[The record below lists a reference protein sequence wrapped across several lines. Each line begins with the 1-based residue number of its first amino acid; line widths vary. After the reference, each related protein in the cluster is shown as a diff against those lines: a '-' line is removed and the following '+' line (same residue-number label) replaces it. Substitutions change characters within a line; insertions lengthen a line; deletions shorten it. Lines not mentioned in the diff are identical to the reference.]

1 MADLAK
7 MISDIADIESS
18 IQHLVTEVKQHLQ
31 FTHCNELRNSN
42 DTFIGI
48 ILNRAVDKLKLLK
61 IKEIEYI
68 LK

>member
-7 MISDIADIESS
+7 MISDIADIESF
-18 IQHLVTEVKQHLQ
+18 IRHLITEVKQHLQ
-31 FTHCNELRNSN
+31 FTHCNELRICS

-48 ILNRAVDKLKLLK
+48 ILNRAVDKLRLLK

>member
-18 IQHLVTEVKQHLQ
+18 IRHLITEVKQHLQ
-31 FTHCNELRNSN
+31 FKYL
-42 DTFIGI
+42 FIILGI
-48 ILNRAVDKLKLLK
+48 ILNMAVDKLRLLK

>member
-18 IQHLVTEVKQHLQ
+18 IRHLITEVKQHLQ
-31 FTHCNELRNSN
+31 FTHCNELQNSS

-48 ILNRAVDKLKLLK
+48 ILNRAFDKLRLLK